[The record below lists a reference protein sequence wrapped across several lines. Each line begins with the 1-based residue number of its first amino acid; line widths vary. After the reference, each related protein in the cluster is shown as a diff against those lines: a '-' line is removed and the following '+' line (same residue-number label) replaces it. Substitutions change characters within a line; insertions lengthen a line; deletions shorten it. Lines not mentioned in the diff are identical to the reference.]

1 MPSEGDLSAKWRDLY
16 AVARAEHL
24 GVHDIEYADL
34 RFADRI
40 VVKPI
45 RADGARARGTAA
57 TDSNADH
64 ELVRRQRM
72 PKTEEKYI
80 VALDI
85 GTSKVCVLVG
95 EVNDRGQIEIIGKG
109 TSPMKGTRRGN
120 IINLDQAIDAV
131 KKAVD
136 EAEVMAGLQI
146 ESVYVGV
153 AGDHIRS
160 VNSRGVVSVIGKHK
174 EIAREDID
182 RVIEASKSINVPA
195 ELELLHVI
203 PREFV
208 VDGQDGI
215 HDPLGM
221 TAARLEANVHIVT
234 GARTHNQNVLT
245 CVNKAGIA
253 VQELVLEQLAA
264 AEAVLTQDE
273 REMGVLLMDI
283 GAGTTDYAVFLEGNV
298 VHTNVLPVGAGHFT
312 SDISVVLRT
321 PMEDAERIKKR
332 YGCAL
337 GSLVTEDDPIEVP
350 TVGGRAPKIL
360 SKHELTEHPR
370 AARGGDREARLSRH
384 REGRAGQRDPQ
395 RRGRSSAA
403 ARRWTAWWRWSSRCS
418 TSRRARACRAGLSG
432 LSDTVAGP
440 EWAAAAGLLLWGF
453 RDRHESPASVR
464 AAGFARKSRT
474 RSSRCS
480 R

>member
-1 MPSEGDLSAKWRDLY
+1 
-16 AVARAEHL
+16 
-24 GVHDIEYADL
+24 
-34 RFADRI
+34 
-40 VVKPI
+40 
-45 RADGARARGTAA
+45 
-57 TDSNADH
+57 
-64 ELVRRQRM
+64 M

-95 EVNDRGQIEIIGKG
+95 EVTDRGQIEIIGKG

-120 IINLDQAIDAV
+120 IINLDQAI
-131 KKAVD
+131 
-136 EAEVMAGLQI
+136 EAA
-146 ESVYVGV
+146 
-153 AGDHIRS
+153 
-160 VNSRGVVSVIGKHK
+160 
-174 EIAREDID
+174 
-182 RVIEASKSINVPA
+182 KSINVPA

-221 TAARLEANVHIVT
+221 TAGRLEANVHIVT

-245 CVNKAGIA
+245 AVNKAGIA

-273 REMGVLLMDI
+273 REMGVLLMDL

-321 PMEDAERIKKR
+321 PMDDAERIKKR

-350 TVGGRAPKIL
+350 TVGGRAQKIL
-360 SKHELTEHPR
+360 SKHELTNILEPR
-370 AARGGDREARLSRH
+370 AAEIAKLVYSEIEKVGLDKEIRSGIVLVGGGAAMDGMVEMVEQVFDQQARKGLPRGLG
-384 REGRAGQRDPQ
+384 
-395 RRGRSSAA
+395 
-403 ARRWTAWWRWSSRCS
+403 
-418 TSRRARACRAGLSG
+418 G
-432 LSDTVAGP
+432 LSDTVNGP
-440 EWAAAAGLLLWGF
+440 EWVAAAGLLLWGF
-453 RDRHESPASVR
+453 RDRARVRRRARRGGLARVADSFCSWFAAS
-464 AAGFARKSRT
+464 
-474 RSSRCS
+474 
-480 R
+480 

>member
-1 MPSEGDLSAKWRDLY
+1 
-16 AVARAEHL
+16 
-24 GVHDIEYADL
+24 
-34 RFADRI
+34 
-40 VVKPI
+40 
-45 RADGARARGTAA
+45 
-57 TDSNADH
+57 
-64 ELVRRQRM
+64 M
-72 PKTEEKYI
+72 PKTEDKYI

-95 EVNDRGQIEIIGKG
+95 EVNDRGQLEIIGEG

-136 EAEVMAGLQI
+136 EAEVMAGLSI
-146 ESVYVGV
+146 ESVFVGV

-160 VNSRGVVSVIGKHK
+160 VNSRGVVSIAGKHR

-182 RVIEASKSINVPA
+182 RVIEASKSINVPG
-195 ELELLHVI
+195 ELEILHVI

-245 CVNKAGIA
+245 AVNKAGIA
-253 VQELVLEQLAA
+253 VDELVLEQLAA

-273 REMGVLLMDI
+273 REMGVLLMDL

-360 SKHELTEHPR
+360 SKHELTGILEPR
-370 AARGGDREARLSRH
+370 AAEIAKLVHRDLEKVGLDKEIRSGVVLVGGGAEMDGMVEIVEQIFDQQARKGVPRGLG
-384 REGRAGQRDPQ
+384 
-395 RRGRSSAA
+395 
-403 ARRWTAWWRWSSRCS
+403 
-418 TSRRARACRAGLSG
+418 GLA
-432 LSDTVAGP
+432 DTVAGP
-440 EWAAAAGLLLWGF
+440 EWAASAGLLLWGF
-453 RDRHESPASVR
+453 REKARVRRRPRRGLSKVADSVR
-464 AAGFARKSRT
+464 SWFGAAS
-474 RSSRCS
+474 
-480 R
+480 

>member
-1 MPSEGDLSAKWRDLY
+1 MPR
-16 AVARAEHL
+16 
-24 GVHDIEYADL
+24 
-34 RFADRI
+34 
-40 VVKPI
+40 
-45 RADGARARGTAA
+45 
-57 TDSNADH
+57 
-64 ELVRRQRM
+64 
-72 PKTEEKYI
+72 TEEKYI

-95 EVNDRGQIEIIGKG
+95 EINERRQLEIIGKG
-109 TSPMKGTRRGN
+109 TAPMRGTRRGN
-120 IINLDQAIDAV
+120 IINLDQAVDAV

-160 VNSRGVVSVIGKHK
+160 VNSRGVVSVVGKHR
-174 EIAREDID
+174 EISREDID
-182 RVIEASKSINVPA
+182 RVIEASKSINIPA

-203 PREFV
+203 PREFI

-221 TAARLEANVHIVT
+221 TAQRLEANVHIVT
-234 GARTHNQNVLT
+234 GARTHNQNILT

-264 AEAVLTQDE
+264 GEAVLTHDE
-273 REMGVLLMDI
+273 REMGVLLLDL
-283 GAGTTDYAVFLEGNV
+283 GAGTADYAVFLEGNV

-332 YGCAL
+332 HGCAL
-337 GSLVTEDDPIEVP
+337 ASLITDDDPIEVP
-350 TVGGRAPKIL
+350 TVGGRAPKIV
-360 SKHELTEHPR
+360 SRHELTNILEPR
-370 AARGGDREARLSRH
+370 AAEIAKLVYKDLEKVGLDKEIRSGVVMVGGGAEMDGMIEMIEQVFDQQARKGIPH
-384 REGRAGQRDPQ
+384 
-395 RRGRSSAA
+395 
-403 ARRWTAWWRWSSRCS
+403 
-418 TSRRARACRAGLSG
+418 GLGG
-432 LSDTVAGP
+432 LADTVAGP

-453 RDRHESPASVR
+453 RTEAKVR
-464 AAGFARKSRT
+464 KRPRTGLARVADSFRSWFAAE
-474 RSSRCS
+474 
-480 R
+480 

>member
-1 MPSEGDLSAKWRDLY
+1 M
-16 AVARAEHL
+16 
-24 GVHDIEYADL
+24 
-34 RFADRI
+34 
-40 VVKPI
+40 
-45 RADGARARGTAA
+45 
-57 TDSNADH
+57 
-64 ELVRRQRM
+64 
-72 PKTEEKYI
+72 
-80 VALDI
+80 
-85 GTSKVCVLVG
+85 
-95 EVNDRGQIEIIGKG
+95 
-109 TSPMKGTRRGN
+109 
-120 IINLDQAIDAV
+120 

-160 VNSRGVVSVIGKHK
+160 VNSRGVVSVMGKHK
-174 EIAREDID
+174 EIGREDIE
-182 RVIEASKSINVPA
+182 RVIEASKSINIPA

-221 TAARLEANVHIVT
+221 TATRLEANVHIVT
-234 GARTHNQNVLT
+234 GARTHNQNMLT

-283 GAGTTDYAVFLEGNV
+283 GGGTTDYAVFLEGNV

-337 GSLVTEDDPIEVP
+337 SSLVTDDDPIEVP

-360 SKHELTEHPR
+360 SRQELTGILEPR
-370 AARGGDREARLSRH
+370 AAEIAKLVYRDLEKVGLDKEIRSRRRAGRRRRGDGRHGGD
-384 REGRAGQRDPQ
+384 GRAGVRPAGAQGRAARPRRTGRHGERPGVGGRGGPAAVGIARI
-395 RRGRSSAA
+395 RRGCAKRPRKGLAKVADSVQVSGS
-403 ARRWTAWWRWSSRCS
+403 RWIVNSEQKSIETHHRKCL
-418 TSRRARACRAGLSG
+418 LSG
-432 LSDTVAGP
+432 RTV
-440 EWAAAAGLLLWGF
+440 
-453 RDRHESPASVR
+453 
-464 AAGFARKSRT
+464 K
-474 RSSRCS
+474 
-480 R
+480 

>member
-1 MPSEGDLSAKWRDLY
+1 MPR
-16 AVARAEHL
+16 
-24 GVHDIEYADL
+24 
-34 RFADRI
+34 
-40 VVKPI
+40 
-45 RADGARARGTAA
+45 
-57 TDSNADH
+57 
-64 ELVRRQRM
+64 
-72 PKTEEKYI
+72 TEDKYI

-85 GTSKVCVLVG
+85 GTSKVCTLVG
-95 EVNDRGQIEIIGKG
+95 EINDRGIVEIIGKG

-146 ESVYVGV
+146 ESAYVGV
-153 AGDHIRS
+153 SGDHIRS
-160 VNSRGVVSVIGKHK
+160 VNSRGVVSVTGKHK
-174 EIAREDID
+174 EIVREDIE
-182 RVIEASKSINVPA
+182 RVIEASKSINIPA

-221 TAARLEANVHIVT
+221 TATRLEANVHIVT
-234 GARTHNQNVLT
+234 GARTHNQNVLA

-273 REMGVLLMDI
+273 REMGVLLMDL
-283 GAGTTDYAVFLEGNV
+283 GGGTTDYAVFLEGNV
-298 VHTNVLPVGAGHFT
+298 LHTNVLPVGAGHFT

-337 GSLVTEDDPIEVP
+337 ASLVTEDDPIEVP

-360 SKHELTEHPR
+360 TRQELTGILEPR
-370 AARGGDREARLSRH
+370 AAEIAKLVYRDLEKVGLEKEIRSGVVVVGGGAEMDGMVEMIEQVFDQQARKGIPRGVG
-384 REGRAGQRDPQ
+384 
-395 RRGRSSAA
+395 
-403 ARRWTAWWRWSSRCS
+403 
-418 TSRRARACRAGLSG
+418 G
-432 LSDTVAGP
+432 LSDTVSGP
-440 EWAAAAGLLLWGF
+440 EWAASCGLLLWGL
-453 RDRHESPASVR
+453 RDQSRLRKRPRKGLARVADSVKQW
-464 AAGFARKSRT
+464 FAWS
-474 RSSRCS
+474 
-480 R
+480 

>member
-1 MPSEGDLSAKWRDLY
+1 M
-16 AVARAEHL
+16 AR
-24 GVHDIEYADL
+24 
-34 RFADRI
+34 
-40 VVKPI
+40 
-45 RADGARARGTAA
+45 
-57 TDSNADH
+57 TD
-64 ELVRRQRM
+64 
-72 PKTEEKYI
+72 EKYI

-95 EVNDRGQIEIIGKG
+95 EINERGQIEIIGKG

-120 IINLDQAIDAV
+120 IINLDQAIDAI

-146 ESVYVGV
+146 ESVYVGI

-160 VNSRGVVSVIGKHK
+160 VNSRGVVSVMGKHK

-208 VDGQDGI
+208 VDGQDAI

-221 TAARLEANVHIVT
+221 TATRLEANVHIVT
-234 GARTHNQNVLT
+234 GARTHNQNILT

-273 REMGVLLMDI
+273 REMGVLLMDL

-332 YGCAL
+332 HGCAL
-337 GSLVTEDDPIEVP
+337 GSLVMADDPIEVP

-360 SKHELTEHPR
+360 SRQELTGILEPR
-370 AARGGDREARLSRH
+370 AAEIAKLVYRDLEKVGLEKEIRSGVVLVGGGAEMDGMIEMVEQIFDQQARKGVPRGLG
-384 REGRAGQRDPQ
+384 
-395 RRGRSSAA
+395 
-403 ARRWTAWWRWSSRCS
+403 
-418 TSRRARACRAGLSG
+418 GLA
-432 LSDTVAGP
+432 DTVAGP
-440 EWAAAAGLLLWGF
+440 EWAAASGLLLWGF
-453 RDRHESPASVR
+453 RSEVKQRRRPRRGLGKVAESVKSW
-464 AAGFARKSRT
+464 FAWN
-474 RSSRCS
+474 
-480 R
+480 

>member
-1 MPSEGDLSAKWRDLY
+1 
-16 AVARAEHL
+16 
-24 GVHDIEYADL
+24 
-34 RFADRI
+34 
-40 VVKPI
+40 
-45 RADGARARGTAA
+45 
-57 TDSNADH
+57 
-64 ELVRRQRM
+64 M
-72 PKTEEKYI
+72 PKTEEKYV

-95 EVNDRGQIEIIGKG
+95 EVNDRNQLEIIGKG

-146 ESVYVGV
+146 ESVYVGI

-160 VNSRGVVSVIGKHK
+160 VNSRGVVSVMGKHK
-174 EIAREDID
+174 EISRDDID
-182 RVIEASKSINVPA
+182 RVIEASKSINIPA
-195 ELELLHVI
+195 ELELLHVV
-203 PREFV
+203 PRQFV

-221 TAARLEANVHIVT
+221 TAQRLEANVHIVT
-234 GARTHNQNVLT
+234 GARTHDQNVLT
-245 CVNKAGIA
+245 AVNKAGIA

-264 AEAVLTQDE
+264 GEAVLTQDE
-273 REMGVLLMDI
+273 REMGVLLMDL

-298 VHTNVLPVGAGHFT
+298 VHTQVLPVGAGHFT

-332 YGCAL
+332 YGCAV

-360 SKHELTEHPR
+360 SKHELTNILEPR
-370 AARGGDREARLSRH
+370 AAEIAKLVYRDLEKVGLEKEIRSGVVLVGGGAEMDGMVEMVEQVFDQQARKGVPRGLG
-384 REGRAGQRDPQ
+384 
-395 RRGRSSAA
+395 
-403 ARRWTAWWRWSSRCS
+403 
-418 TSRRARACRAGLSG
+418 G

-453 RDRHESPASVR
+453 RDRARIRKRPRKGLARMVDSFRSL
-464 AAGFARKSRT
+464 FAQE
-474 RSSRCS
+474 
-480 R
+480 

>member
-1 MPSEGDLSAKWRDLY
+1 MEKEKHMSRTD
-16 AVARAEHL
+16 
-24 GVHDIEYADL
+24 
-34 RFADRI
+34 DRY
-40 VVKPI
+40 V
-45 RADGARARGTAA
+45 
-57 TDSNADH
+57 
-64 ELVRRQRM
+64 
-72 PKTEEKYI
+72 

-95 EVNDRGQIEIIGKG
+95 EVSDRGQLEIIGKG
-109 TSPMKGTRRGN
+109 TAPMKGTRRGN
-120 IINLDQAIDAV
+120 IINLDQAVDAV

-146 ESVYVGV
+146 DSVYVGV
-153 AGDHIRS
+153 SGDHIRS
-160 VNSRGVVSVIGKHK
+160 VNSRGVVSVQSKHK
-174 EIAREDID
+174 EIGREDID

-208 VDGQDGI
+208 VDGQEGI

-234 GARTHNQNVLT
+234 GARTHNQNILT

-253 VQELVLEQLAA
+253 VQEIVLEQLAA
-264 AEAVLTQDE
+264 AESVLTQDE

-337 GSLVTEDDPIEVP
+337 SSLVTSDDPLEVP
-350 TVGGRAPKIL
+350 TVGGRAPKIV
-360 SKHELTEHPR
+360 SKQELTGIIEPR
-370 AARGGDREARLSRH
+370 AAEIAKLVYRDLEKVGLDKEIRSGVVVVGGGAEMEGIVEMIEQVFDQQARKGVPRGFG
-384 REGRAGQRDPQ
+384 
-395 RRGRSSAA
+395 
-403 ARRWTAWWRWSSRCS
+403 
-418 TSRRARACRAGLSG
+418 GLA
-432 LSDTVAGP
+432 DTVSGP

-453 RDRHESPASVR
+453 RDQSRIRKRPR
-464 AAGFARKSRT
+464 KGFSKVADSF
-474 RSSRCS
+474 RSLFAWS
-480 R
+480 

>member
-1 MPSEGDLSAKWRDLY
+1 
-16 AVARAEHL
+16 
-24 GVHDIEYADL
+24 
-34 RFADRI
+34 
-40 VVKPI
+40 
-45 RADGARARGTAA
+45 
-57 TDSNADH
+57 
-64 ELVRRQRM
+64 M
-72 PKTEEKYI
+72 PKTEDRYV

-85 GTSKVCVLVG
+85 GTSKACVLVA
-95 EVNDRGQIEIIGKG
+95 EVSDRGGLEIIGKG

-120 IINLDQAIDAV
+120 IINLDQATEAI

-146 ESVYVGV
+146 NSVYAGI

-160 VNSRGVVSVIGKHK
+160 INSRGVVSVMGKHK

-182 RVIEASKSINVPA
+182 RVIEASKSISIPA

-215 HDPLGM
+215 HDPIGM
-221 TAARLEANVHIVT
+221 TGSRLEANVHIVS
-234 GARTHNQNVLT
+234 GARTHDQNVQT

-253 VQELVLEQLAA
+253 VTELVLEQLAG

-332 YGCAL
+332 HGCVL
-337 GSLVTEDDPIEVP
+337 SSLVVEDNPIEVP

-360 SKHELTEHPR
+360 SRHELTNILEPR
-370 AARGGDREARLSRH
+370 AAELAKLVYLDLEKVGLDKEIKSGVVVCGGGAEMDGMVEMIEQVFNQQTRKGVPRGFG
-384 REGRAGQRDPQ
+384 
-395 RRGRSSAA
+395 
-403 ARRWTAWWRWSSRCS
+403 
-418 TSRRARACRAGLSG
+418 GLA
-432 LSDTVAGP
+432 DTVSGP

-453 RDRHESPASVR
+453 KNRRRMRSRPRTGLARVAESFKQW
-464 AAGFARKSRT
+464 FAQG
-474 RSSRCS
+474 
-480 R
+480 

>member
-1 MPSEGDLSAKWRDLY
+1 MPRVE
-16 AVARAEHL
+16 
-24 GVHDIEYADL
+24 
-34 RFADRI
+34 DR
-40 VVKPI
+40 
-45 RADGARARGTAA
+45 
-57 TDSNADH
+57 
-64 ELVRRQRM
+64 
-72 PKTEEKYI
+72 YI

-95 EVNDRGQIEIIGKG
+95 EVNDRGQLEIIGKG

-160 VNSRGVVSVIGKHK
+160 VNSRGVVSVTGKHR
-174 EIAREDID
+174 EISREDID
-182 RVIEASKSINVPA
+182 RVIEASKSIAVPG

-203 PREFV
+203 PREFI

-221 TAARLEANVHIVT
+221 TAGRLEAKVHIVT

-253 VQELVLEQLAA
+253 VTELVLEQLAG

-273 REMGVLLMDI
+273 REMGVLLMDL

-321 PMEDAERIKKR
+321 PMEDAERIKRR

-337 GSLVTEDDPIEVP
+337 GSLIVDDDPIEVP

-360 SKHELTEHPR
+360 SRHELTNILEPR
-370 AARGGDREARLSRH
+370 AAEISKLVY
-384 REGRAGQRDPQ
+384 RDLEK
-395 RRGRSSAA
+395 
-403 ARRWTAWWRWSSRCS
+403 
-418 TSRRARACRAGLSG
+418 AGLEKEIRSGVVLVGGGAEMDGMVEMVEQVFDQQARKGTPRGLGG
-432 LSDTVAGP
+432 LSDTVNGP

-453 RDRHESPASVR
+453 RHRDRVRRRPRAGLARMAESFKQWFITS
-464 AAGFARKSRT
+464 
-474 RSSRCS
+474 
-480 R
+480 

>member
-1 MPSEGDLSAKWRDLY
+1 MPR
-16 AVARAEHL
+16 
-24 GVHDIEYADL
+24 
-34 RFADRI
+34 
-40 VVKPI
+40 
-45 RADGARARGTAA
+45 
-57 TDSNADH
+57 
-64 ELVRRQRM
+64 
-72 PKTEEKYI
+72 TEEKYI

-95 EVNDRGQIEIIGKG
+95 EINDRNQIEIIGKG

-120 IINLDQAIDAV
+120 IINLDQAVDAV

-160 VNSRGVVSVIGKHK
+160 VNSRGVVSVMGKHK
-174 EIAREDID
+174 EIGREDID

-221 TAARLEANVHIVT
+221 TATRLEANVHIVT
-234 GARTHNQNVLT
+234 GARTHDQNILT
-245 CVNKAGIA
+245 AVNKAGIA

-264 AEAVLTQDE
+264 GEAVLTQDE
-273 REMGVLLMDI
+273 REMGVLLMDL

-337 GSLVTEDDPIEVP
+337 ASLVTEDDPIEVP

-360 SKHELTEHPR
+360 SKHELTGILEPR
-370 AARGGDREARLSRH
+370 AAEIAKLVYRDLEKVGLEKEIRSGVVIVGGGAEMDGMVEMAEQIFDQS
-384 REGRAGQRDPQ
+384 A
-395 RRGRSSAA
+395 RRGVPR
-403 ARRWTAWWRWSSRCS
+403 
-418 TSRRARACRAGLSG
+418 GLGG

-453 RDRHESPASVR
+453 RTEAKVR
-464 AAGFARKSRT
+464 RRPRKGLAKVADSFKQLFT
-474 RSSRCS
+474 WN
-480 R
+480 

>member
-1 MPSEGDLSAKWRDLY
+1 MSR
-16 AVARAEHL
+16 
-24 GVHDIEYADL
+24 
-34 RFADRI
+34 
-40 VVKPI
+40 
-45 RADGARARGTAA
+45 
-57 TDSNADH
+57 
-64 ELVRRQRM
+64 
-72 PKTEEKYI
+72 TEDKYI

-85 GTSKVCVLVG
+85 GTSKVCALVG
-95 EVNDRGQIEIIGKG
+95 EISDRGQLEIIGKG

-120 IINLDQAIDAV
+120 IINLDQAVEAV

-146 ESVYVGV
+146 ESAYVGV

-160 VNSRGVVSVIGKHK
+160 VNSRGVVSVMGKHK
-174 EIAREDID
+174 EIGREDID
-182 RVIEASKSINVPA
+182 RVIEASKSINIPS

-221 TAARLEANVHIVT
+221 TATRLEANVHIVT

-273 REMGVLLMDI
+273 REMGVLLMDL
-283 GAGTTDYAVFLEGNV
+283 GGGTTDYAVFLEGNV
-298 VHTNVLPVGAGHFT
+298 IHTNVLPVGAGHFT

-337 GSLVTEDDPIEVP
+337 ASLVTEDDPIEVP

-360 SKHELTEHPR
+360 SRQELTGILEPR
-370 AARGGDREARLSRH
+370 AAEIAKLVYRDLEKVGLDKEIRSGVVVVGGGAEMDGIVEMVEQVFDQQA
-384 REGRAGQRDPQ
+384 
-395 RRGRSSAA
+395 RRGVPRGVG
-403 ARRWTAWWRWSSRCS
+403 
-418 TSRRARACRAGLSG
+418 GLA
-432 LSDTVAGP
+432 DTVSGP
-440 EWAAAAGLLLWGF
+440 EWAAASGLLLWGL
-453 RDRHESPASVR
+453 RDQTRVR
-464 AAGFARKSRT
+464 KRPRKGLAKVADSFKQWFAWS
-474 RSSRCS
+474 
-480 R
+480 

>member
-1 MPSEGDLSAKWRDLY
+1 MSR
-16 AVARAEHL
+16 
-24 GVHDIEYADL
+24 
-34 RFADRI
+34 
-40 VVKPI
+40 
-45 RADGARARGTAA
+45 
-57 TDSNADH
+57 
-64 ELVRRQRM
+64 
-72 PKTEEKYI
+72 TEDKYI

-85 GTSKVCVLVG
+85 GTSKVCALVA
-95 EVNDRGQIEIIGKG
+95 EISERGQLEIIGKG

-120 IINLDQAIDAV
+120 IINLDQGIDAV

-146 ESVYVGV
+146 ESAYVGV

-160 VNSRGVVSVIGKHK
+160 VNSRGVVSVMGKHK
-174 EIAREDID
+174 EIAREDIE
-182 RVIEASKSINVPA
+182 RVIEKSKSIDIPA

-221 TAARLEANVHIVT
+221 TATRLEANVHIVT

-273 REMGVLLMDI
+273 REMGVLLMDL
-283 GAGTTDYAVFLEGNV
+283 GGGTTDYAVFLEGNV

-337 GSLVTEDDPIEVP
+337 ASLVTEDDPIEVP

-360 SKHELTEHPR
+360 SRQELTGILEPR
-370 AARGGDREARLSRH
+370 AAEIAKLVYRDLEKVGLEKEIRSGVVVVGGGAEMDGIVEMVEQVFDQQARK
-384 REGRAGQRDPQ
+384 GVPRALG
-395 RRGRSSAA
+395 
-403 ARRWTAWWRWSSRCS
+403 
-418 TSRRARACRAGLSG
+418 G
-432 LSDTVAGP
+432 LSDTVSGP
-440 EWAAAAGLLLWGF
+440 EWAAACGLLLWGL
-453 RDRHESPASVR
+453 RDQSRIRKRPRKGLAKVADSFKQW
-464 AAGFARKSRT
+464 FAWT
-474 RSSRCS
+474 
-480 R
+480 

>member
-1 MPSEGDLSAKWRDLY
+1 MSR
-16 AVARAEHL
+16 
-24 GVHDIEYADL
+24 
-34 RFADRI
+34 
-40 VVKPI
+40 
-45 RADGARARGTAA
+45 
-57 TDSNADH
+57 
-64 ELVRRQRM
+64 
-72 PKTEEKYI
+72 TEDKYI

-85 GTSKVCVLVG
+85 GTSKVCALVG
-95 EVNDRGQIEIIGKG
+95 EINDRGQVEVIGKG

-120 IINLDQAIDAV
+120 IINLDQAIEAV

-153 AGDHIRS
+153 SGDHIRS
-160 VNSRGVVSVIGKHK
+160 VNSRGVVSVMGKHK

-182 RVIEASKSINVPA
+182 RVIEASKSINIPPD
-195 ELELLHVI
+195 LELLHVI

-215 HDPLGM
+215 HDPQGM
-221 TAARLEANVHIVT
+221 TATRLEANVHIVT

-264 AEAVLTQDE
+264 GEAVLTQDE

-283 GAGTTDYAVFLEGNV
+283 GGGTTDYAVFLEGNV
-298 VHTNVLPVGAGHFT
+298 IHTNVLPVGAGHFT

-337 GSLVTEDDPIEVP
+337 ASLVTEDDPIEVP

-360 SKHELTEHPR
+360 SRQELTGILEPR
-370 AARGGDREARLSRH
+370 AAEIAKLVYRDLEKVGLEKEIRSGVVVVGGGAEMDGIVEMVEQVFDQQARKGVPRGVG
-384 REGRAGQRDPQ
+384 
-395 RRGRSSAA
+395 
-403 ARRWTAWWRWSSRCS
+403 
-418 TSRRARACRAGLSG
+418 G
-432 LSDTVAGP
+432 LSDTVSGP
-440 EWAAAAGLLLWGF
+440 EWAAACGLLLWGL
-453 RDRHESPASVR
+453 RDQTRIRKRPRKGLARVADSFKQW
-464 AAGFARKSRT
+464 FAWS
-474 RSSRCS
+474 
-480 R
+480 

>member
-1 MPSEGDLSAKWRDLY
+1 
-16 AVARAEHL
+16 
-24 GVHDIEYADL
+24 
-34 RFADRI
+34 
-40 VVKPI
+40 
-45 RADGARARGTAA
+45 
-57 TDSNADH
+57 
-64 ELVRRQRM
+64 M

-95 EVNDRGQIEIIGKG
+95 EVTDHGQLEIIGKG
-109 TSPMKGTRRGN
+109 TAPMKGTRRGN
-120 IINLDQAIDAV
+120 IINLDQAIDAL
-131 KKAVD
+131 KKAID

-146 ESVYVGV
+146 ESAYVGI

-160 VNSRGVVSVIGKHK
+160 VNSRGVVSVVGKHR
-174 EIAREDID
+174 EITREDID
-182 RVIEASKSINVPA
+182 RVIEASKSINIPA

-234 GARTHNQNVLT
+234 GARTHDQNVLT
-245 CVNKAGIA
+245 AVNKAGIA

-283 GAGTTDYAVFLEGNV
+283 GGGTTDYAVFLEGNV

-337 GSLVTEDDPIEVP
+337 GSLITDDDPIEVP

-360 SKHELTEHPR
+360 SRQELTGILEPR
-370 AARGGDREARLSRH
+370 AAELAKLVYRDLEKVGLEKEIRSGVVLVGGGAEMDGMVELVEQVFDQSARKGVPRGLG
-384 REGRAGQRDPQ
+384 
-395 RRGRSSAA
+395 
-403 ARRWTAWWRWSSRCS
+403 
-418 TSRRARACRAGLSG
+418 GLA
-432 LSDTVAGP
+432 DTVNGP

-453 RDRHESPASVR
+453 KDQSRVR
-464 AAGFARKSRT
+464 KRPRKGLAKVADQFKSLFAWS
-474 RSSRCS
+474 
-480 R
+480 

>member
-1 MPSEGDLSAKWRDLY
+1 MPR
-16 AVARAEHL
+16 
-24 GVHDIEYADL
+24 
-34 RFADRI
+34 
-40 VVKPI
+40 
-45 RADGARARGTAA
+45 
-57 TDSNADH
+57 
-64 ELVRRQRM
+64 
-72 PKTEEKYI
+72 TEEKYI

-95 EVNDRGQIEIIGKG
+95 EINDRGQLEIIGKG

-120 IINLDQAIDAV
+120 IINLDQAIEAV
-131 KKAVD
+131 KRAVD

-146 ESVYVGV
+146 ESVYVGI

-160 VNSRGVVSVIGKHK
+160 VNSRGVVSVTGKHR
-174 EIAREDID
+174 EISSEDIQ
-182 RVIEASKSINVPA
+182 RVIDASKSINVPG

-221 TAARLEANVHIVT
+221 TAGRLEANVHIVT

-253 VQELVLEQLAA
+253 VTELVLEQLAA

-273 REMGVLLMDI
+273 REMGVLLMDL

-312 SDISVVLRT
+312 SDVSVVLRT

-360 SKHELTEHPR
+360 SKHELTNILEPR
-370 AARGGDREARLSRH
+370 AAEIAKLVYRDLEKVGLDKEIRSGVVVVGGGAEMDGMVEMVEQVFDQQARKGTPRGLG
-384 REGRAGQRDPQ
+384 
-395 RRGRSSAA
+395 
-403 ARRWTAWWRWSSRCS
+403 
-418 TSRRARACRAGLSG
+418 GLA
-432 LSDTVAGP
+432 DTVNGP

-453 RDRHESPASVR
+453 RNQAKVR
-464 AAGFARKSRT
+464 KRPRRGLARVAETFRQWFAQS
-474 RSSRCS
+474 
-480 R
+480 

>member
-1 MPSEGDLSAKWRDLY
+1 
-16 AVARAEHL
+16 
-24 GVHDIEYADL
+24 
-34 RFADRI
+34 
-40 VVKPI
+40 
-45 RADGARARGTAA
+45 
-57 TDSNADH
+57 
-64 ELVRRQRM
+64 
-72 PKTEEKYI
+72 

-85 GTSKVCVLVG
+85 GTSKACALVG
-95 EVNDRGQIEIIGKG
+95 EISDRGQLEIIGKG

-146 ESVYVGV
+146 ESVYVGTS
-153 AGDHIRS
+153 GDHIRS
-160 VNSRGVVSVIGKHK
+160 VNSRGVVSVMGKHK
-174 EIAREDID
+174 EIGREDID
-182 RVIEASKSINVPA
+182 RVIEASKSINIPA

-203 PREFV
+203 PREFI

-215 HDPLGM
+215 HDPQGM
-221 TAARLEANVHIVT
+221 TATRLEANVHIVT
-234 GARTHNQNVLT
+234 GARTHNQNILT

-273 REMGVLLMDI
+273 REMGVLLMDV
-283 GAGTTDYAVFLEGNV
+283 GGGTTDYAVFLEGNV

-337 GSLVTEDDPIEVP
+337 ASLVTSDDPIEVP

-360 SKHELTEHPR
+360 SRQELTGILEPR
-370 AARGGDREARLSRH
+370 AAEISKLVYRDLEKVGLEKEIRSGVVVVGGGAEMDGMVEMIEQVFDQQARKGIPRGLG
-384 REGRAGQRDPQ
+384 
-395 RRGRSSAA
+395 
-403 ARRWTAWWRWSSRCS
+403 
-418 TSRRARACRAGLSG
+418 GLA
-432 LSDTVAGP
+432 DTVSGP
-440 EWAAAAGLLLWGF
+440 EWAAAAGLLLWGLKDQS
-453 RDRHESPASVR
+453 RVR
-464 AAGFARKSRT
+464 RRPRKGLAKMADSFKSLFAWS
-474 RSSRCS
+474 
-480 R
+480 

>member
-1 MPSEGDLSAKWRDLY
+1 MPRTE
-16 AVARAEHL
+16 
-24 GVHDIEYADL
+24 
-34 RFADRI
+34 DR
-40 VVKPI
+40 
-45 RADGARARGTAA
+45 
-57 TDSNADH
+57 
-64 ELVRRQRM
+64 
-72 PKTEEKYI
+72 YI

-95 EVNDRGQIEIIGKG
+95 EVNDRGQLEIIGKG
-109 TSPMKGTRRGN
+109 TSPMRGTRRGN
-120 IINLDQAIDAV
+120 IINLDQAIEAI

-146 ESVYVGV
+146 ESVYVGI
-153 AGDHIRS
+153 AGDHVRS
-160 VNSRGVVSVIGKHK
+160 INSRGVVSVTGKHK
-174 EIAREDID
+174 EISREDID
-182 RVIEASKSINVPA
+182 RVIEASKSIGIPS

-234 GARTHNQNVLT
+234 GARTQNQNVLT
-245 CVNKAGIA
+245 CVNKSGIA
-253 VQELVLEQLAA
+253 VTELVLEQLAG

-273 REMGVLLMDI
+273 REMGVLLMDL

-321 PMEDAERIKKR
+321 PMADAERIKRR

-337 GSLVTEDDPIEVP
+337 SSLVTDDDPIEVP

-360 SKHELTEHPR
+360 SKHELTNIIEPR
-370 AARGGDREARLSRH
+370 AAEIARLVYNDI
-384 REGRAGQRDPQ
+384 EK
-395 RRGRSSAA
+395 
-403 ARRWTAWWRWSSRCS
+403 
-418 TSRRARACRAGLSG
+418 AGLEKEIRSGVVLVGGGAEMDGMLEMVEQVFDQQARKGVPRGLGG
-432 LSDTVAGP
+432 LSDTVSGP

-453 RDRHESPASVR
+453 RHR
-464 AAGFARKSRT
+464 ART
-474 RSSRCS
+474 RKKARTGLGKVADSFRQWFAQN
-480 R
+480 

>member
-1 MPSEGDLSAKWRDLY
+1 MSR
-16 AVARAEHL
+16 
-24 GVHDIEYADL
+24 
-34 RFADRI
+34 
-40 VVKPI
+40 
-45 RADGARARGTAA
+45 
-57 TDSNADH
+57 
-64 ELVRRQRM
+64 
-72 PKTEEKYI
+72 TEEKYI

-85 GTSKVCVLVG
+85 GTSKVCALVA
-95 EVNDRGQIEIIGKG
+95 EISARGQLEIIGKG

-120 IINLDQAIDAV
+120 IINLDQAVDAV

-160 VNSRGVVSVIGKHK
+160 VNSRGVVSVMGRHK
-174 EIAREDID
+174 EIGREDID
-182 RVIEASKSINVPA
+182 RVIEASKSINVPS

-221 TAARLEANVHIVT
+221 TATRLEANVHIVT

-273 REMGVLLMDI
+273 REMGVLLMDL
-283 GAGTTDYAVFLEGNV
+283 GGGTTDYAVFLEGNV

-337 GSLVTEDDPIEVP
+337 TSLVTEDDPIEVP

-360 SKHELTEHPR
+360 SRQELTGILEPR
-370 AARGGDREARLSRH
+370 AAEIAKLVYRDLEKVGLEKEIRSGVVVVGGGAEMDGIVEMVEQVFDQQA
-384 REGRAGQRDPQ
+384 
-395 RRGRSSAA
+395 RRGVPR
-403 ARRWTAWWRWSSRCS
+403 
-418 TSRRARACRAGLSG
+418 GLGG
-432 LSDTVAGP
+432 LSDTVSGP
-440 EWAAAAGLLLWGF
+440 EWAAACGLLLWGM
-453 RDRHESPASVR
+453 RDQSRIRKRPRKGLAKVADSFKSW
-464 AAGFARKSRT
+464 FAWS
-474 RSSRCS
+474 
-480 R
+480 

>member
-1 MPSEGDLSAKWRDLY
+1 MSR
-16 AVARAEHL
+16 
-24 GVHDIEYADL
+24 
-34 RFADRI
+34 
-40 VVKPI
+40 
-45 RADGARARGTAA
+45 
-57 TDSNADH
+57 
-64 ELVRRQRM
+64 
-72 PKTEEKYI
+72 TEEKYI

-85 GTSKVCVLVG
+85 GTSKVCALVG
-95 EVNDRGQIEIIGKG
+95 EIGDRGQLEIIGKG

-146 ESVYVGV
+146 ESVYAGIS
-153 AGDHIRS
+153 GDHIRS
-160 VNSRGVVSVIGKHK
+160 VNSRGVVSVMGKHK
-174 EIAREDID
+174 AIGREDID
-182 RVIEASKSINVPA
+182 RVIEASKSINIPT

-215 HDPLGM
+215 DDPVGM
-221 TAARLEANVHIVT
+221 TATRLEANVHIVT
-234 GARTHNQNVLT
+234 GARTHNQNILA

-283 GAGTTDYAVFLEGNV
+283 GGGTTDYAVFLEGNV

-337 GSLVTEDDPIEVP
+337 ASLIGDDDPIEVP

-360 SKHELTEHPR
+360 SRQELTGILEPR
-370 AARGGDREARLSRH
+370 AAEIAKLVYRDLEKVGLDKEIRSGVVLVGGGAEMDGMVEMVEQVFDQQARKGVPRGLG
-384 REGRAGQRDPQ
+384 
-395 RRGRSSAA
+395 
-403 ARRWTAWWRWSSRCS
+403 
-418 TSRRARACRAGLSG
+418 GLA
-432 LSDTVAGP
+432 DTVSGP
-440 EWAAAAGLLLWGF
+440 EWAAATGLLLWGLKDQS
-453 RDRHESPASVR
+453 RVRKQRPRKGWTKVAESVKQW
-464 AAGFARKSRT
+464 FAWN
-474 RSSRCS
+474 
-480 R
+480 